1 LFFIK
6 ERYFY
11 VCVGFVQHL
20 TNAFVH
26 QLRPKTIT
34 WPPLPTPSR
43 CLLHPL
49 RGRGAYGVRVCVL
62 QYKIPKLDGQ
72 SLRRQLGVLSS
83 FRQALRWR
91 HLLAQLEAGE
101 QTSLAADVKET
112 SLGCCYAVQHVPA
125 DGVSQH
131 AIRNCQWR
139 CRTHGE
145 QVMIM
150 CQGGKGRQGAVYAPV
165 VVLR

>member
-1 LFFIK
+1 M
-6 ERYFY
+6 
-11 VCVGFVQHL
+11 
-20 TNAFVH
+20 
-26 QLRPKTIT
+26 
-34 WPPLPTPSR
+34 
-43 CLLHPL
+43 HPL
-49 RGRGAYGVRVCVL
+49 RGRGAYGVSVCGL
-62 QYKIPKLDGQ
+62 LYQIPKLDGHR
-72 SLRRQLGVLSS
+72 LRRQVRVLSS

-101 QTSLAADVKET
+101 QTSLAADVKKT

-131 AIRNCQWR
+131 AISNCLWL

-150 CQGGKGRQGAVYAPV
+150 CQGGKGRQGAAHAPV
-165 VVLR
+165 VVLRWTHPVNSPLQPHRHVEVASWNS